1 MRVFVVKAFGRFQR
15 QERIEDT
22 ALCEAIGRAER
33 GLVDADLGHGL
44 IKQRVARIGK
54 GRRGGYRT
62 VIAYRF
68 GDRAIFL
75 FGFAKNDQDNIGDAE
90 LAQYGKRAA
99 RLLSADDDSFD
110 AMIDDRM
117 LREVPYD
124 GEA

>member
-15 QERIEDT
+15 QERIDDT

-54 GRRGGYRT
+54 GRRGGFRT
-62 VIAYRF
+62 VIAYRS

-75 FGFAKNDQDNIGDAE
+75 FGYAKNDQDNIGDAE
-90 LAQYGKRAA
+90 LAQYRKRAA

-110 AMIDDRM
+110 AMIDDSM
-117 LREVPYD
+117 LREVHCD